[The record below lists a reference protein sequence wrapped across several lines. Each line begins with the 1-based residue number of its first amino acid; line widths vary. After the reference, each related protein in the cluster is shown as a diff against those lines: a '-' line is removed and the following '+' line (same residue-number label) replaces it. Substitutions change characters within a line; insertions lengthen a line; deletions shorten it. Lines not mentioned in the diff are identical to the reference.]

1 VDKEKMPMTIV
12 SSPGF
17 FPVSCGLPTTVEHLA
32 SRAHYHKGDT
42 IYYQDGPAEF
52 GYRIITGAALECALL
67 ADGRR
72 QVMDFLMPGDLFG
85 FCAVTV
91 HRFSG
96 EIIAEGTTV
105 ARYPRCRV
113 ERLAESDR
121 EVARHVRELAFE
133 TIERLEARMTLLART
148 TALEKVS
155 AFLLAMAGRVASSPN
170 DPIALPMSRYDIADY
185 LALSVE
191 TVSRT
196 LTALRQRRVIEFTGA
211 RRVNIVDRGQLQW
224 CSENSGL

>member
-1 VDKEKMPMTIV
+1 MAIA
-12 SSPGF
+12 SLPGF
-17 FPVSCGLPTTVEHLA
+17 FPVPCGLPSAVEHLA
-32 SRAHYHKGDT
+32 SRAHYRKGDT
-42 IYYQDGPAEF
+42 IYYQDGPAEY

-72 QVMDFLMPGDLFG
+72 QVMDFLLPGDVFG
-85 FCAVTV
+85 FCATGV

-155 AFLLAMAGRVASSPN
+155 AFLLAMAGRAASSPN

-191 TVSRT
+191 TVSRA
-196 LTALRQRRVIEFTGA
+196 LTALRHRRVIEFTGA
-211 RRVNIVDRGQLQW
+211 RRVNIVDRVQLQW